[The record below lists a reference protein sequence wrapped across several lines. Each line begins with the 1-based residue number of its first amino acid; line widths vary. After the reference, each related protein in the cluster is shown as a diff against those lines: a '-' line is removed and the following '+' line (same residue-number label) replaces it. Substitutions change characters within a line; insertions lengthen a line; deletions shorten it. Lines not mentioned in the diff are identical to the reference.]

1 MMIDDEVLFMLDM
14 EYICENYFE
23 SKVKPKHLRSFTET
37 TPEGNV
43 IEGYISVKP
52 NKYLG
57 SCLIITVNGEETNQF
72 IQSMPKIHYFEDE
85 RDISNEVTTLCY
97 EKLDGTC
104 LILYPLQNK
113 NGEVIEIIPKTRG
126 RAVADSHFIT
136 LFKKVD
142 QKPIQDYYKEN
153 NGILIFEMYGI
164 LNQHEIIHYN
174 VGIDI
179 RLIAIFDNDK
189 FNNNPIEAE
198 IYGFKKPDL
207 VFKLT
212 HQHPDWILKSTSDK
226 FKQYLK
232 RDIWT
237 FPTNIDAVDG
247 IQKLLEDLNKEYI
260 TYNGIRAI
268 EGVVINTYNERGYPK
283 WLKCKPKDIEN
294 EHRSQNGIPR
304 SSITK
309 EVLKYF
315 DEYGADVREIY
326 LQDKNHHTEY
336 IERMLSEE
344 YNEEYI
350 AKSRKKIER
359 IFMQIWDSR
368 IPPISLFNLADKL
381 IEENPDKS
389 IQDLMRIFAV
399 EYPSKKNQARTLY
412 TTLNHKLK
420 KNKGSN

>member
-1 MMIDDEVLFMLDM
+1 MVDM
-14 EYICENYFE
+14 ENICETYFDGHV
-23 SKVKPKHLRSFTET
+23 KVKHLRGFNET
-37 TPEGNV
+37 TPGGNV
-43 IEGYISVKP
+43 ISGYISVKP

-57 SCLIITVNGEETNQF
+57 SCIITTCNGEETNQF

-85 RDISNEVTTLCY
+85 RDISQSSISFCY

-104 LILYPLQNK
+104 LILYPLKNK
-113 NGEVIEIIPKTRG
+113 NGDIIEIVPKTRG
-126 RAVADSHFIT
+126 RAVADSHFIN
-136 LFKKVD
+136 LFRKVD
-142 QKPIQDYYKEN
+142 QKPIHDYYQDN
-153 NGILIFEMYGI
+153 DGILIFEMHGI

-174 VGIDI
+174 TGVDI
-179 RLIAIFDNDK
+179 KLIAIFHDDT
-189 FNNNPIEAE
+189 FNNNPVEAG
-198 IYGFKKPDL
+198 IYGFNKPDL
-207 VFKLT
+207 VFKLM
-212 HQHPDWILKSTSDK
+212 HQGTEWIVKSCTDK
-226 FKQYLK
+226 FKSYLG
-232 RDIWT
+232 RNIWT

-260 TYNGIRAI
+260 KYNGIRAI
-268 EGVVINTYNERGYPK
+268 EGVVINTFNEAGHPK
-283 WLKCKPKDIEN
+283 WLKCKPRDIEN

-326 LQDKNHHTEY
+326 LTDKNHHTEY

-359 IFMQIWDSR
+359 VFMQIWDAK
-368 IPPISLFNLADKL
+368 IPPISIYNLADKL

-389 IQDLMRIFAV
+389 IQDLMRIFSV
-399 EYPSKKNQARTLY
+399 EYPSKKKQARTLY
-412 TTLNHKLK
+412 STLSHKMK
-420 KNKGSN
+420 VNGGN

>member
-1 MMIDDEVLFMLDM
+1 MTSIDF
-14 EYICENYFE
+14 ICENFFE
-23 SKVKPKHLRSFTET
+23 GKLKEKHLRSFHET

-43 IEGYISVKP
+43 IDGYISVKP

-57 SCLIITVNGEETNQF
+57 SCVITTVNGEETNQF

-85 RDISNEVTTLCY
+85 RDISSECISLCY

-104 LILYPLQNK
+104 LILYSLRNK
-113 NGEVIEIIPKTRG
+113 DGEVIEIVPKTRG
-126 RAVADSHFIT
+126 RPVADSHFIE
-136 LFKKVD
+136 LYHRVD
-142 QKPIQDYYKEN
+142 QKPIKDYYEN
-153 NGILIFEMYGI
+153 HDGILIFEMHGI
-164 LNQHEIIHYN
+164 LNQHEIIHYS

-179 RLIAIFDNDK
+179 RLIAIYEDGE
-189 FNNNPIEAE
+189 FNNNPLEAE

-207 VFKLT
+207 VFKLH
-212 HQHPDWILKSTSDK
+212 HQETEWIVKSTSDK
-226 FKQYLK
+226 FKAYLG
-232 RDIWT
+232 RNIWT

-260 TYNGIRAI
+260 KYNGIRAI
-268 EGVVINTYNERGYPK
+268 EGVVINTFNVGGHPK

-315 DEYGADVREIY
+315 DEYGADVQEIY
-326 LQDKNHHTEY
+326 LKDKNHHTEY
-336 IERMLSEE
+336 IERMLREE

-359 IFMQIWDSR
+359 IFMQIWDNRQVPES
-368 IPPISLFNLADKL
+368 IHKITDDL
-381 IEENPDKS
+381 IEEYGDKGITHCMRMFAQKYPMKKKQS
-389 IQDLMRIFAV
+389 RMVYSTLEVKFNRKGLDL
-399 EYPSKKNQARTLY
+399 
-412 TTLNHKLK
+412 
-420 KNKGSN
+420 